1 MGLMRI
7 GSCWRKAKTNEEGEK
22 RREVGDKV
30 GVPWR
35 PDSGPDGG
43 LPSGRT
49 FLWLILLVPPP
60 LYHNGDKNQGRSA
73 DHLS

>member
-1 MGLMRI
+1 MKV
-7 GSCWRKAKTNEEGEK
+7 GSCWRKAKTSEEGE

-35 PDSGPDGG
+35 SDSGPDGG
-43 LPSGRT
+43 QPSGRT
-49 FLWLILLVPPP
+49 SLSLIHLVPPP
-60 LYHNGDKNQGRSA
+60 PSHSEDKSQGRSV

>member
-1 MGLMRI
+1 MKV
-7 GSCWRKAKTNEEGEK
+7 GSCWRKGKTNEEGE

-43 LPSGRT
+43 RPSGRT
-49 FLWLILLVPPP
+49 SL
-60 LYHNGDKNQGRSA
+60 
-73 DHLS
+73 

>member
-1 MGLMRI
+1 MKV
-7 GSCWRKAKTNEEGEK
+7 GSCWRKGKTNEDGE

-43 LPSGRT
+43 RPSGRT
-49 FLWLILLVPPP
+49 SLSLIHLALPPP
-60 LYHNGDKNQGRSA
+60 SHSGDKNQGRSV

>member
-1 MGLMRI
+1 MRV
-7 GSCWRKAKTNEEGEK
+7 GSCWRKAKTSEEGE

-43 LPSGRT
+43 RPSGRT
-49 FLWLILLVPPP
+49 FLSLIRLVPPP
-60 LYHNGDKNQGRSA
+60 PYHSGDKSQGRSD